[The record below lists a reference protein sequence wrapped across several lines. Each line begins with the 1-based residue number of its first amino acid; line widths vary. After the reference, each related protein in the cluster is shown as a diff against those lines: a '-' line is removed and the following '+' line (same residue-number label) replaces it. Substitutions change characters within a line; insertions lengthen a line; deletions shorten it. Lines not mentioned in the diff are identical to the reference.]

1 MNLAGLWRSKIVRRG
16 FGGTLAA
23 SVLVT
28 GLIGVAHTPAGRP
41 LLAFLPGASVA
52 CPVPAE
58 IRNLTPAQ
66 RDANHRRAVQTLKGS
81 DTAVS
86 RPGIA
91 IRLGA
96 TRDELASWAS
106 TNGAQCDE
114 QRSGLE
120 VRCTNVPAISMG
132 VGEQGSVRVDALT
145 FGFDVDGHLVS
156 TLAMESTS
164 SANAAAEA
172 VRDRASEL
180 ARQAG
185 PVTSHVGETTPEYLA
200 SGALRQA
207 RAEFKFSDYHASV
220 AATNMGHD
228 RYVISEV
235 RELIR

>member
-1 MNLAGLWRSKIVRRG
+1 MNLAGLLRSKITRRW

-23 SVLVT
+23 SALVT
-28 GLIGVAHTPAGRP
+28 GLIGFAHTPAGRP

-66 RDANHRRAVQTLKGS
+66 RDANHRRAVQVLRGS
-81 DTAVS
+81 EAAVS
-86 RPGIA
+86 HPGIA

-106 TNGAQCDE
+106 TNGAKCED

-120 VRCTNVPAISMG
+120 VRCTNVPAMSTSA
-132 VGEQGSVRVDALT
+132 GENDRVRVDALT
-145 FGFDVDGHLVS
+145 FGFDVEGHLVS
-156 TLAMESTS
+156 TLAMQSTS
-164 SANAAAEA
+164 SPDAAAQA
-172 VRDRASEL
+172 VRSRANEL
-180 ARQAG
+180 TQQAG
-185 PVTSHVGETTPEYLA
+185 PVTSHIGETTPEYLA
-200 SGALRQA
+200 SGTLRQA

-220 AATNMGHD
+220 AAMNMGND